1 MVLALLAFTLAIDW
15 AASLGKLHFRDGFQS
30 VDMRCPSLLESMMAA
45 VSTVVAL
52 VFSVTLLVYSIA
64 ASQLGPRLVYRFL
77 RDRTM
82 QCTVGMFLGSFLF
95 LLLTFVTLRREQD
108 YQFVP
113 QLSTV
118 AGVLLVISSFATLV
132 AYNHKVAT
140 SIQTNDAVA
149 QIVDDL
155 VKAIK
160 VLEAERSE
168 NSPSL
173 ASSYAAPSSSV
184 DRSQILA
191 RFETEGAKILASR
204 SGYIER
210 IARKEL
216 VLAALRSDFAVEIL
230 FRPGQ
235 FILEDEP
242 VARVLPAEGADAFGR
257 VVLAS
262 IAVGP
267 NRTLEQDVEFAVAQL
282 VEVALRA
289 LSSAVNDTFTAL
301 PCIDW
306 MGEAVRMFA
315 ALPSTENILYGP
327 TGEPRLIER
336 PLPFP
341 RVVKAAFDQI
351 RQAGADNPAVIVRLL
366 QT

>member
-1 MVLALLAFTLAIDW
+1 
-15 AASLGKLHFRDGFQS
+15 
-30 VDMRCPSLLESMMAA
+30 
-45 VSTVVAL
+45 
-52 VFSVTLLVYSIA
+52 
-64 ASQLGPRLVYRFL
+64 
-77 RDRTM
+77 
-82 QCTVGMFLGSFLF
+82 
-95 LLLTFVTLRREQD
+95 
-108 YQFVP
+108 
-113 QLSTV
+113 
-118 AGVLLVISSFATLV
+118 LV